1 MAKTKN
7 FETILKKHPSV
18 WLGHTA
24 TKDKSTFVF
33 YNADGYHVVGVTV
46 DSTGIFLESDA
57 KTIAMKQ
64 DIYDMLA
71 LFGLGLGK
79 VEPGERARTT
89 LPEDFKTITGDY
101 NKYAYDKGI
110 KILPK
115 DNLFKVLDDFGI
127 DYSGYEYEDICVDN
141 SFTLNFSPM
150 VTGYSNYSEEIVN
163 IMTDTSEH
171 KASPIILQPQV
182 FKRIRDGVKRFYI
195 FEGPQGC
202 GKSTEPDVYGAIL
215 EKPVIHVNCHGALEF
230 NDACG
235 EILPNTSVQELKEE
249 SSKPMTQQAMFTL
262 VKKALALGFEH
273 GALVVLDE
281 INAATMVFVLSLH
294 SLFDGVGQMILSDGT
309 VIKRHDSFA
318 CICTMNPSTFEGV
331 NDLNPAFIDRFDVV
345 HFGRISKDIFKRIM
359 QYHTDYKNEKF
370 LDKLFE
376 ISEKLHTY
384 FTDSMYKSDTS
395 IRRNLSFLTDFL
407 KYPEDIEWSFNTSFC
422 EQLRANSDILDDS
435 IYDTEI
441 QPLVNQYVRELIDI
455 YNEGNTEDLEPVALE
470 LEAKMALHDLDD
482 QLAEMAEADGIPVE
496 EEEVA

>member
-1 MAKTKN
+1 MATTKN
-7 FETILKKHPSV
+7 FETSLKKYPSV

-24 TKDKSTFVF
+24 TEGKSTFVF

-46 DSTGIFLESDA
+46 DSKGIFLEADS
-57 KTIAMKQ
+57 KTVAMKQ
-64 DIYDMLA
+64 DILDMLA
-71 LFGLGLGK
+71 LFGLNKG
-79 VEPGERARTT
+79 EPGERALSS
-89 LPEDFKTITGDY
+89 LPEDFKTIVGDY
-101 NKYAYDKGI
+101 NEYAYSKGI

-115 DNLFKVLDDFGI
+115 DSLLEVLDDFGI
-127 DYSGYEYEDICVDN
+127 DHSGYEYTDISVDN
-141 SFTLNFSPM
+141 SFTLNFTPM
-150 VTGYSNYSEEIVN
+150 VTGYDKYSEDIVN

-235 EILPNTSVQELKEE
+235 EILPNTAVEELKEE
-249 SSKPMTQQAMFTL
+249 ASKPSMSQQAMFRL

-376 ISEKLHTY
+376 ISEKLHTF

-395 IRRNLSFLTDFL
+395 IRRNLSFLIDFL
-407 KYPEDIEWSFNTSFC
+407 QYPEDIEWSFNTSFC

-435 IYDTEI
+435 IYESEI
-441 QPLVNQYVRELIDI
+441 QPLINQYVKELTEI
-455 YNEGNTEDLEPVALE
+455 YNEGNSSKTKPVALS
-470 LEAKMALHDLDD
+470 LKAKDLLNDYD
-482 QLAEMAEADGIPVE
+482 KVISEMAEADGIPME
-496 EEEVA
+496 EEE